1 MRQIMVEA
9 EAVVRE
15 MPPPAE
21 AANADTAAR
30 GAAEARKAS

>member
-1 MRQIMVEA
+1 MVEA

-15 MPPPAE
+15 MPAPVE

-30 GAAEARKAS
+30 PEARKAG